1 MAYIN
6 SKSQWS
12 YRLYVKYSKI
22 GLIYV
27 DSIGIVLR
35 ITHIYIPI
43 YIQENSFDMFLYSN
57 VDR

>member
-12 YRLYVKYSKI
+12 YRLHVKYSKI

-27 DSIGIVLR
+27 DSIGIVPR
-35 ITHIYIPI
+35 IIQVLFIRQNFYI
-43 YIQENSFDMFLYSN
+43 SM
-57 VDR
+57 

>member
-12 YRLYVKYSKI
+12 YRLHVKYSKI

-27 DSIGIVLR
+27 DSIGIVPR
-35 ITHIYIPI
+35 I
-43 YIQENSFDMFLYSN
+43 IQVLSFDKISIFPCRS
-57 VDR
+57 VDK

>member
-12 YRLYVKYSKI
+12 YSLHVEYSKI

-27 DSIGIVLR
+27 DSIGIVPR
-35 ITHIYIPI
+35 IACSNTIHLKCFI
-43 YIQENSFDMFLYSN
+43 FLCRY
-57 VDR
+57 VDI

>member
-12 YRLYVKYSKI
+12 YSLHVEYSKI

-27 DSIGIVLR
+27 DSIGIVPR
-35 ITHIYIPI
+35 IM
-43 YIQENSFDMFLYSN
+43 YIQILFISNVLYSY
-57 VDR
+57 VDL